1 MKELLNVVSKK
12 LFFISIIVNIMYSL
26 ADYVEPFIL
35 SYFGVSP
42 LLPSIAIKLTIFL
55 AIVEVIKLITGKM
68 VAYIDNINE
77 TKTRNAI

>member
-35 SYFGVSP
+35 
-42 LLPSIAIKLTIFL
+42 
-55 AIVEVIKLITGKM
+55 
-68 VAYIDNINE
+68 
-77 TKTRNAI
+77 